1 MISIST
7 YLQSTYIN
15 YLGSIEPQEDT
26 LDDSIGAQNSNEKIA
41 KLESQIKDILAE
53 NIAYKADIDAI
64 LKKQIDVL
72 KKQVEQSQKP
82 DEIN

>member
-41 KLESQIKDILAE
+41 KLESQIKDILAD
-53 NIAYKADIDAI
+53 NTAYKADNDA

-72 KKQVEQSQKP
+72 KKQVEQSQTHG
-82 DEIN
+82 EIN